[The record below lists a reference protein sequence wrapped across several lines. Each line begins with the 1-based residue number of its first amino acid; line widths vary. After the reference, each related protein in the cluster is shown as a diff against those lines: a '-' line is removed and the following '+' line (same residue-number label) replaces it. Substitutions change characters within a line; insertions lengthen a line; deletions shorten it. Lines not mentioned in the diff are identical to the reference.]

1 MLVQMLAFILLNS
14 QHRYWQPRT
23 ELAQGVE
30 NILRDW
36 KEAADMPPGA
46 RLPPRTFHVY
56 FSNDNYPF
64 VHKIDYSHGEYPVK
78 IAPYTYEPQ
87 LVHKFVINDNYGYDA
102 VIHKDLRPAIVQM
115 IDSLKM
121 DKKINE

>member
-1 MLVQMLAFILLNS
+1 MLVQMLAFIRLNS
-14 QHRYWQPRT
+14 SRRYWMPRP

-30 NILRDW
+30 NILRNW
-36 KEAADMPPGA
+36 EEAADMSPDT
-46 RLPPRTFHVY
+46 RLPSRTFDIY

-64 VHKIDYSHGEYPVK
+64 VHKIDYSHEEYPVE
-78 IAPYTYEPQ
+78 IAPHTCEQQ
-87 LVHKFVINDNYGYDA
+87 LVHKFKIDDNYVYNT
-102 VIHKDLRPAIVQM
+102 VMHKDLRPAIVQM